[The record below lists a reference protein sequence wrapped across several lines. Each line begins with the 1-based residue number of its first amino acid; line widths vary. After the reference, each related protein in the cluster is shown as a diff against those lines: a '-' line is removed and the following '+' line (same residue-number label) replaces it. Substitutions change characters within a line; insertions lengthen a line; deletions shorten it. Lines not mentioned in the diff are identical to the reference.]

1 MQLNILKEVNN
12 MSRTAAIRRK
22 TAETNIAL
30 KLELDGSGQAE
41 IATGIGFFDHMLTL
55 WTKHGLFNL
64 TAKVDGDLVVDGHHT
79 VEDTGIV
86 LGQCLAEALGDKA
99 GIKRYG
105 TSYVPMDE
113 ALAMV
118 SLDIS
123 GRPCL
128 VFDDILPKVQ
138 IGGFDAELVEEFL
151 RALSVHAGLT
161 LHVKLLAGKNA
172 HHMVEAIFKALG
184 RALDEAT
191 RKDDRIVGVMSTKGM
206 L

>member
-1 MQLNILKEVNN
+1 MI
-12 MSRTAAIRRK
+12 RTASLERVTGETAI
-22 TAETNIAL
+22 EISLN
-30 KLELDGSGQAE
+30 LDGCGQSQ
-41 IATGIGFFDHMLTL
+41 IATGIGFFDHMLIL
-55 WTKHGLFNL
+55 FSKHGLFDL
-64 TAKVDGDLVVDGHHT
+64 TVAAKGDIYVDGHHT

-86 LGQCLAEALGDKA
+86 LGQALAQALGDKA

-105 TSYVPMDE
+105 TAFVPMDE

-123 GRPCL
+123 GRPFL
-128 VFDDILPKVQ
+128 VFDATLPNEQVGQ
-138 IGGFDAELVEEFL
+138 FDSELTEEFL

-161 LHVKLLAGKNA
+161 LHVKLLSGKNT
-172 HHMVEAIFKALG
+172 HHSIEAIFKALG

-191 RKDDRIVGVMSTKGM
+191 RQDDRIKGVMSTKGM